1 MYFQHLITN
10 MIEVRNPMHP
20 KNDNVVNIYNSKTYC
35 THMFHK
41 NLLFYIT
48 FLIGILHA
56 QLTVTLGTV
65 EYPGYASDIE
75 VPVIVNNPNN
85 TISGM
90 QFDMVIDPE
99 IISPSSINASGSPAG
114 YTADM
119 NQLSS
124 GAYRILLF
132 NAGNA
137 ASIPVNSDTVM
148 TIHFDGSAIASAVI
162 DLEMTELVVTDSSG
176 SDLGA
181 ISGNG
186 MVSIGYVVGFSMSSD
201 SADVSEMVELQVSM
215 ENNGTVGG
223 IQFDLIDEPDF
234 ISVDSLWTTDRTD
247 GFTISTTTV
256 GNGSRILLY
265 SDTNNDISSGTGPI
279 LNVRYL
285 VHNDAYGDNV
295 LIHFDGVTA
304 SDSIGGIYWISTL
317 DSGMVT
323 VFPGYMEEPHN
334 LIAVSGLDGEVPLS
348 WDPPVG
354 PIPPTVPFTI
364 EILTDNYPG
373 ETSWDLVHLDGDSTV
388 ASIFTGELVDQA
400 TLYTWDL
407 NIPSG
412 GYMFTIYDSF
422 GDGICCGW
430 GEGYYRLVLNDTEI
444 ATGGEFEASE
454 SVTFNTSDGRFN
466 IVQYSYLNPPLIEKG
481 LSTNE
486 YRDDFS
492 LSLPF
497 FVDMGIINVLD
508 QEGEIDESSDYPST
522 RSVPEVSGYN
532 LYRSSADATEYQLLV
547 SVGADVN
554 EYTDNEVMN
563 GVTYYYYV
571 ATDYSPE
578 GTESGPSNIADATP
592 VEWVELSVSDGAALS
607 GYTDTL
613 DISINN
619 EAEISFF
626 YIEITD
632 EPDYIIAETILP
644 TNRTQGWTLDVTE
657 ASGVMV
663 VTGWGTSNFMASGSD
678 PVCKVIVRGASMEP
692 AILDVEFT
700 FANIK
705 DFNDVEMNWTSSD
718 ADFEVSV
725 ATQILAMPN
734 MMADPGDG
742 ITVPLMIS
750 NTQPVSAIQLSL
762 SSEANYVTGVTV
774 LPSDYMDFSDWY
786 FGGNQEGNQYNIIIT
801 DLTLSNPINPGM
813 GHIADIYLYV
823 EPNTPSGTAVSI
835 EAEKI
840 VADANS
846 IPMFTEMILPSIFV
860 GTPMAHFSLDTNLT
874 MSGYATESIVISL
887 NNIVPI
893 SVFEILLRDMPDG
906 LLVTAVNPAGRF
918 ADAGGLLLD
927 NSGEDADGNCFI
939 FGYTVGSAIP
949 SGSGPV
955 LELSVQRK
963 NYFGGHLGLF
973 FSDVIA
979 RDENTDE
986 VTVSAT
992 GYGMFSIALGTINHI
1007 ALPNRYTLYQNY
1019 PNPFNPVTVIQ
1030 YDLPKLS
1037 NVKLSIYD
1045 LAGRQV
1051 RSLVNESLAPGMK
1064 TIIWDARD
1072 DKGNKMGAGVYIYQ
1086 LRTDNYVASKKMILV
1101 K

>member
-1 MYFQHLITN
+1 M
-10 MIEVRNPMHP
+10 
-20 KNDNVVNIYNSKTYC
+20 VNIYKLKMYC
-35 THMFHK
+35 PNILSK
-41 NLLFYIT
+41 NLMFYIT
-48 FLIGILHA
+48 FLIGALHA

-90 QFDMVIDPE
+90 QFDMMVDPD
-99 IISPSSINASGSPAG
+99 IISPSSINAGGSPAG
-114 YTADM
+114 FAADM

-137 ASIPVNSDTVM
+137 ASIPANSDTVM

-162 DLEMTELVVTDSSG
+162 DLVMSELIVTDSSG
-176 SDLGA
+176 SNLSA
-181 ISGNG
+181 TSGNG
-186 MVSIGYVVGFSMSSD
+186 MVSIGYVVGLSMSSD
-201 SADVSEMVELQVSM
+201 SGNVSEMDTLQVSM
-215 ENNGTVGG
+215 DNNGTVGG
-223 IQFDLIDEPDF
+223 VQFDLLDQPDY
-234 ISVDSLWTTDRTD
+234 ISIDSLWATDRTT
-247 GFTISTTTV
+247 GFTISTTDV
-256 GNGSRILLY
+256 GSGTRILLY
-265 SDTNNDISSGTGPI
+265 SDMNNDVAPGAGPI

-285 VHNDAYGDNV
+285 IHNDAYGGDV
-295 LIHFDGVTA
+295 LINFNAVTV

-317 DSGMVT
+317 DTGKVT

-334 LIAVSGLDGEVPLS
+334 LIAVSGLDGEVPLN

-354 PIPPTVPFTI
+354 PIPPTVPLTI

-373 ETSWDLVHLDGDSTV
+373 ETSWDLVHIDGDSIV

-412 GYMFTIYDSF
+412 GYIFTIYDSF

-430 GEGYYRLVLNDTEI
+430 GEGYYRIVLNGTEI

-466 IVQYSYLNPPLIEKG
+466 IIQYSYLNSMPIEKE
-481 LSTNE
+481 LSTYE
-486 YRDDFS
+486 DREDFT

-497 FVDMGIINVLD
+497 FVDAGIINVRD
-508 QEGEIDESSDYPST
+508 QEDDIDESRDYPSH
-522 RSVPEVSGYN
+522 RSMPAVSGYN
-532 LYRSSADATEYQLLV
+532 LYRSSADAAEYQLIA
-547 SVGADVN
+547 SVGADVY
-554 EYTDNEVMN
+554 EYTDSEVMN
-563 GVTYYYYV
+563 GVTYYYHV
-571 ATDYSPE
+571 TTDYSPE

-592 VEWVELSVSDGAALS
+592 VEWVELSISDGSALS
-607 GYTDTL
+607 GRTDTL

-632 EPDYIIAETILP
+632 EPDYIIAESILP

-663 VTGWGTSNFMASGSD
+663 ITGWGTSSYIASGSD

-692 AILDVEFT
+692 SMVDVEFT
-700 FANIK
+700 FCNIK
-705 DFNDVEMNWTSSD
+705 DFNDVEMNWTGSD

-725 ATQILAMPN
+725 ETQVLAIPN
-734 MMADPGDG
+734 AVANPGDG

-762 SSEANYVTGVTV
+762 SSEANYVSGVTV
-774 LPSDYMDFSDWY
+774 IPTDYMDFNDWY

-801 DLTLSNPINPGM
+801 DLTLSNPILAGM

-823 EPNTPSGTAVSI
+823 EPTAPVGNSVSI
-835 EAEKI
+835 EIDKI

-846 IPMFTEMILPSIFV
+846 IPMYTEVISPSVFV
-860 GTPMAHFSLDTNLT
+860 GTPMAHFSLDADIT
-874 MSGYATESIVISL
+874 MSGYATETVTISL
-887 NNIVPI
+887 DNILPI
-893 SVFEILLRDMPDG
+893 SVFEMLLIDMPDG

-918 ADAGGLLLD
+918 ADVGGLLLD
-927 NSGEDADGNCFI
+927 NSGEDEYGNCFI

-949 SGSGPV
+949 AGSGPV
-955 LELSVQRK
+955 VELSVQRK

-973 FSDVIA
+973 FGDVTA

-986 VTVSAT
+986 VTVGAT
-992 GYGMFSIALGTINHI
+992 GYGVFSIALGTIDDI

-1030 YDLPKLS
+1030 YDLPEKS
-1037 NVKLSIYD
+1037 KVKLTIYD

-1051 RSLVNESLAPGMK
+1051 RSLVNESQAPGLK
-1064 TIIWDARD
+1064 TIVWDARD
-1072 DKGNKMGAGVYIYQ
+1072 GMGNKMGAGVYIYQ
-1086 LRTDNYVASKKMILV
+1086 LKTDNYIDSKKMILV